1 MSMMDMSGPMMPPG
15 GGMPG
20 GGMPPDSPD
29 QGDGATD
36 PLELYKAMKE
46 LLREAID
53 VEHDQE
59 DVLALEK
66 ISTLVQQLIANNQKL
81 QDQAMSGAMDPKMMR
96 KAYGSGGS
104 GGY

>member
-15 GGMPG
+15 A
-20 GGMPPDSPD
+20 GGMPPEMPD
-29 QGDGATD
+29 EGGASD

-53 VEHDQE
+53 IESDQE
-59 DVLALEK
+59 DILALEK
-66 ISTLVQQLIANNQKL
+66 IATLVQQLLANNQKM

-96 KAYGSGGS
+96 KAYSGGGS